1 MNLRACMA
9 ACFLILFIG
18 CEPIPDG
25 YNKES
30 WEHLKRENPSGAQL
44 VRWIHE
50 DSSRRTLQRTYIE
63 AGKRG
68 GRSEDVSRI
77 RFLAAARIAMLQGV
91 DLRAHL
97 IHTHEQSLLMRKI
110 SLYQHEHAQRLL
122 DGGDPPPPFPVY
134 VPPENEV
141 IKTDTVILEALKQ

>member
-1 MNLRACMA
+1 MNLRACIA

-50 DSSRRTLQRTYIE
+50 DSSRRTLQRIYIE
-63 AGKRG
+63 AGRKG
-68 GRSEDVSRI
+68 GRSEDVSRVM
-77 RFLAAARIAMLQGV
+77 FQAAARVAMLQGI

-97 IHTHEQSLLMRKI
+97 IQNHEQSLLTRKI
-110 SLYQHEHAQRLL
+110 ALYQHEHARRLF
-122 DGGDPPPPFPVY
+122 DGGDPLPPFPLY
-134 VPPENEV
+134 VPPEDKV
-141 IKTDTVILEALKQ
+141 IKTHTAILEALKQ